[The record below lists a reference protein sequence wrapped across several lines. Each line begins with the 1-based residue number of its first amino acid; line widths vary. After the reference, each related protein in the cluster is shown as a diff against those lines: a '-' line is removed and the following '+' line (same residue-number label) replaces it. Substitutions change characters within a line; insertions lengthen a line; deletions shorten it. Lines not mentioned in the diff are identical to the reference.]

1 MPTDTVTVSEV
12 FKKMNL
18 RQWNEFLDM
27 KFAHETL
34 TKSDVGYIV
43 FDKDLSSSDK
53 VYLIGRIISWC
64 EQNV

>member
-1 MPTDTVTVSEV
+1 
-12 FKKMNL
+12 MNL